1 MPENSNQF
9 FSTCYIIQGGNGQQL
24 AHQHSP
30 SAPGDEEGT
39 KNDIILPKLY
49 FPEAVDAMRKH
60 LIERTM
66 DFLAPFRETLSLLGL
81 KTLLRDTF
89 GLPASLAY
97 PLIAKLAPSSPDQSV
112 PTIVLQTWLSS
123 VDFMGKGH
131 PHRALD
137 ILRAPDR
144 QYIIPSDFRPIMAGI
159 LGSHPGL
166 SFLQDSPE
174 FQDRYAETV
183 VHRIFYALDN
193 SRSGR
198 LTIRDLKK

>member
-1 MPENSNQF
+1 MGV
-9 FSTCYIIQGGNGQQL
+9 TQQ
-24 AHQHSP
+24 SP
-30 SAPGDEEGT
+30 SADTSGGAT
-39 KNDIILPKLY
+39 TSLVLPKLY

-66 DFLAPFRETLSLLGL
+66 DFLAPFRENLPLLGL

-97 PLIAKLAPSSPDQSV
+97 PLVANLAPNSPDHSV
-112 PTIVLQTWLSS
+112 PTVALQTWLSS

-137 ILRAPDR
+137 ILRSPDR
-144 QYIIPSDFRPIMAGI
+144 QYVIPADFRPIMAGI

-166 SFLQDSPE
+166 AFLQDSPE

>member
-1 MPENSNQF
+1 
-9 FSTCYIIQGGNGQQL
+9 
-24 AHQHSP
+24 
-30 SAPGDEEGT
+30 
-39 KNDIILPKLY
+39 
-49 FPEAVDAMRKH
+49 MRKH

-66 DFLAPFRETLSLLGL
+66 DFLASFRENLPLLGL

-89 GLPASLAY
+89 GLPSSLAY
-97 PLIAKLAPSSPDQSV
+97 PLVAKLAPGSSDHSV
-112 PTIVLQTWLSS
+112 PIADLQTWLSD
-123 VDFMGKGH
+123 VDFMGKSH

-137 ILRAPDR
+137 ILRSPEK
-144 QYIIPSDFRPIMAGI
+144 QYIVPADFRPVMAGI
-159 LGSHPGL
+159 LGSHTGL
-166 SFLQDSPE
+166 AFLQDSPE